1 MSIDFKIDE
10 SLCIGCKKCVADCP
24 VNIIGFDK
32 IPFIKDESHCLKCQ
46 HCLAVCPTGA
56 LSILGKDPKNSISAD
71 MINLDSSE
79 LEKFI
84 KFRRT
89 VRKFK
94 DNELSEET
102 LNKLIE
108 ATSYAPSGHNSKK
121 TFLTITASK
130 LETDNFLAF
139 MMREFEIY
147 LKSNTLPD
155 AHSFLKYVHYQY
167 KKKGDDVTFRG
178 APHIIVTSI
187 PKGLT
192 ISYVDTIIALSYFEI
207 YANSLG
213 VGTVWSGIG
222 RYFFE
227 ILPNLKDYLKIPEEN
242 SIGYVMAFGI
252 PDVRYY
258 RTVQHE
264 KLNHKILGLK

>member
-10 SLCIGCKKCVADCP
+10 SLCIGCKKCVTDCP

-56 LSILGKDPKNSISAD
+56 LSILGKHPVNSIESKN
-71 MINLDSSE
+71 IKIDSVE

-89 VRKFK
+89 VRRFK
-94 DNELSEET
+94 GDELSKET
-102 LNKLIE
+102 LDKLIE
-108 ATSYAPSGHNSKK
+108 LTSYAPSGHNSKK
-121 TFLTITASK
+121 TFLTITSTK
-130 LETDNFLAF
+130 VDTDNFLAF
-139 MMREFEIY
+139 MMKEFEIY
-147 LKSNTLPD
+147 LKSNNLPEPY
-155 AHSFLKYVHYQY
+155 SFLKYVHYQY
-167 KKKGDDVTFRG
+167 KKKGEDVTFRG

-213 VGTVWSGIG
+213 IGTVWSGIG

-227 ILPNLKDYLKIPEEN
+227 ILPSLKDYLNIPKEN

-252 PDVRYY
+252 PEVKYY
-258 RTVQHE
+258 RTVQHD
-264 KLNHKILGLK
+264 KLNYNYIGA